1 MEGLKQ
7 EKQILCKIILY
18 QYYSE
23 DFVFKTPFSKF
34 SSFFLRG
41 VGGLWGGNDDDEKQ
55 RLTGNKLKE
64 QQSTC
69 RLYQGE
75 MSRFSYGYNV
85 GTIISNISKH

>member
-23 DFVFKTPFSKF
+23 DLVFKTPFSKF

-41 VGGLWGGNDDDEKQ
+41 VGGLWGGNDNDEKQ
-55 RLTGNKLKE
+55 RLKRKKLKE
-64 QQSTC
+64 QQST
-69 RLYQGE
+69 RWLYQEE
-75 MSRFSYGYNV
+75 MSRFLYGYNV
-85 GTIISNISKH
+85 GTIISNISEH